1 MPFSINTNIASLNAQ
16 NNLLQSSNFQAKTI
30 GEVTSGLR
38 IVNSGDDA
46 AGLAVANGLASNQ
59 AVLNQ
64 GIQNAN
70 QGLATLQTIDG
81 GMSNINTLLD
91 RAQTLAT
98 ESASGTFSGN
108 RTTLNQEFQ
117 SVISEI
123 NRQAQSIGLN
133 QGGQYNQNLSVFIG
147 GGQGSTPQAAS
158 QDGSISVDL
167 SKSAVD
173 TQSLGL
179 TSYNAQSSTAYNL
192 GTGTTSVAN
201 ILADATNQGSE
212 TTSGYTTFTFSGV
225 GFGDTAGN
233 TKNQGT
239 VSVSVNLN
247 GVTDTASLVSAIN
260 NAISAQGNAGSAND
274 TAFKNAAISAQVVT
288 DASGNQ
294 ELSFSSSNSVFQ
306 VSAGDKMA
314 NALLGNFA
322 AGTTGAATTT
332 AGSSLIAGGTQ
343 QLLNGS
349 TPRAFGYVGLDTTNV
364 ASGNTQALTFTTT
377 NSNGQVQ
384 TTTVNLNTTN
394 GDTIDHAIETINN
407 QLQTSNN
414 SSLQSIVAFKDSQG
428 KIEFGG
434 GSNQFT
440 VTIGNAIDP
449 TEGLNGASTQGVTY
463 SSSTNGAASTVDIS
477 TAQDAQNAINA
488 LSTAVSKFG
497 VAQAA
502 VGRGENNLN
511 YAINL
516 ATSQSTNE
524 AAAES
529 TIKDA
534 NLAEEAANLSK
545 AQILVQA
552 GTAALAQANSAP
564 QQLLALL
571 QGH

>member
-16 NNLLQSSNFQAKTI
+16 NYLLQSSNFQAQTI

-117 SVISEI
+117 SVVSEI

-158 QDGSISVDL
+158 KDGSISVDL

-179 TSYNAQSSTAYNL
+179 TSFSAQNSTAYNL

-201 ILADATNQGSE
+201 VLADATNQGSE
-212 TTSGYTTFTFSGV
+212 TTSGYTTFTFSGQ
-225 GFGDTAGN
+225 GFGDTVANG
-233 TKNQGT
+233 TLNQNV

-247 GVTDTASLVSAIN
+247 GVTDTNSLVNAIN
-260 NAISAQGNAGSAND
+260 NAITAQGNASSAND
-274 TAFKNAAISAQVVT
+274 TAFKNAGISAQIVT
-288 DASGNQ
+288 NSSGQ
-294 ELSFSSSNSVFQ
+294 QMLSFSSSNSVFQ

-314 NALLGNFA
+314 NALMGNFA

-343 QLLNGS
+343 QLMNAGS
-349 TPRAFGYVGLDTTNV
+349 PVTFAFTAPT
-364 ASGNTQALTFTTT
+364 AAGNQAVTFTTT
-377 NSNGQVQ
+377 DANGQVHS
-384 TTTVNLNTTN
+384 TTLNMALATTSTT
-394 GDTIDHAIETINN
+394 DSVVEALNN
-407 QLQTSNN
+407 QLQTQNDPV
-414 SSLQSIVAFKDSQG
+414 LAGIVAFKDASGNVEFASGNSNPFQVTLGNSTATAGSLGSAGQQG
-428 KIEFGG
+428 K
-434 GSNQFT
+434 
-440 VTIGNAIDP
+440 
-449 TEGLNGASTQGVTY
+449 TY
-463 SSSTNGAASTVDIS
+463 TSSTNGAASTVDIS